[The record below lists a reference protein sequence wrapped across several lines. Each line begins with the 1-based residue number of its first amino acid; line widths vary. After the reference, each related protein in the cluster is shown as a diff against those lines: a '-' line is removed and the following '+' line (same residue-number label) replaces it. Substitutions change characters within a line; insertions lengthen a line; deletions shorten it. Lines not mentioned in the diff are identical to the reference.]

1 MASLIWHPIRRLLFG
16 SPSAPS
22 ISFDPARDI
31 PSLAGKVILITGG
44 AGDLGKAL
52 AIEYARHGPAQIYI
66 ADLAQEDNGEAVIR
80 SIRESASLPPEGDG
94 GVLIRFIDIDLA
106 SFESVRKAA
115 GRLMAEIG
123 RLDIL
128 VNNAGVVLMRNE
140 VSVDGYELTWAINF
154 MGHAL
159 LIKLLLPTLLS
170 TALQSESSDV
180 RIIVVSSEGHAMVPR
195 GGIAF
200 DQLKTPCKDISY
212 VHRYG
217 QTKLAL
223 IHYAKSLSL
232 LHPEITTVSVH
243 PGRILTGLFR
253 RLQKDSKLFKYTA
266 LITPLF
272 TTSVENGVRNHLW
285 ASTAPTDSQS
295 QAVKVPGGEEQDDGE
310 DNKSKSPNLGVVVSG
325 TYYEPVGVTGKES
338 ALAQD
343 EALRLRLWEWV
354 EGELAGQVTGTTG

>member
-16 SPSAPS
+16 PPSAPS

-80 SIRESASLPPEGDG
+80 SIRESASLPSEGGG
-94 GVLIRFIDIDLA
+94 GVLIKFIDIDLA

-115 GRLMAEIG
+115 SRLKAEIG

-159 LIKLLLPTLLS
+159 LTKLLLPTLLS
-170 TALQSESSDV
+170 TASQPESSDV
-180 RIIVVSSEGHAMVPR
+180 RIIVVSSEGHAMVPP
-195 GGIAF
+195 GGIVF

-232 LHPEITTVSVH
+232 LHPGITTVSVH

-285 ASTAPTDSQS
+285 ASTAPIH
-295 QAVKVPGGEEQDDGE
+295 QAKTVEAQAGEAATGNS
-310 DNKSKSPNLGVVVSG
+310 DNKSPNLGAVVSG

-338 ALAQD
+338 ALARD
-343 EALRLRLWEWV
+343 EALRVRLWEWV
-354 EGELAGQVTGTTG
+354 EGELDGQVTGTAA